1 MKKIVFWLFVVLV
14 SSIVLARGE
23 IQVVWFTEA
32 PTEQAIFERYVKMY
46 EEANPGTRVEVTYV
60 PFQQLTQ
67 KLQLMVAGNTPPDV
81 ARVVT
86 ANIAEFDRVALDLST
101 FVDSTSFLNQ
111 FLPSQVPFVRRGSR
125 IIGAP
130 LDVTANGIFYNK
142 DCFAEAGIRVP
153 TNSLNVWT
161 WEQWREALNRVR
173 NNSKCRFALS
183 YDFTTHRFS
192 TLLYA
197 AGGRFIDDSG
207 KQFVVDSQNSL
218 RALTFFSELF
228 RDGFI
233 PRGQWLSNDDPST
246 LFRSGLSAM
255 YMSGNW
261 NLAQFAQIS
270 GFRWGVMPL
279 PRDRIR
285 STVPGGKFVMG
296 FRESKNPAGAA
307 RFIQWITSKEINLPF
322 SRDNMVLSARRDA
335 KGMKYGQ
342 FDDAIAVFQSDLSV
356 TPAYVG
362 RDWSNPAMARLNT
375 FIRGEIVKVLLGQ
388 QTPKQ
393 ALEAIQAEGNRL
405 LR

>member
-285 STVPGGKFVMG
+285 STVPGGRFVMG